1 MMKFIQWMNHL
12 LQDNASTSSK
22 KKSQIM
28 PYLRLSVA
36 FLCILLC
43 ALSRNAFFVVMVFAV
58 EFLRLSFKPAEE
70 IGKILKKMVLP
81 VIFTGILLLPAVF
94 MGTPKTMLTVTLKVA
109 ESLLVLFIL
118 NSEMEWRE
126 ITEALRIYHLPAVFI
141 FTLDMTMRFLLLL
154 GRLSEQIM
162 EAVLLRS
169 VGKTGW
175 KEQRTG
181 GVLGITFLKSQKMA
195 EKTAEAMECRCFQ
208 GEYRRMTKRKWS
220 KKDSVYALLLPILMV
235 AFFYT
240 QNLMR

>member
-1 MMKFIQWMNHL
+1 MKFIQWMNHL

-109 ESLLVLFIL
+109 GRTRPDKREPPHPAMPPDPARQRASVRHVWLL
-118 NSEMEWRE
+118 
-126 ITEALRIYHLPAVFI
+126 AV
-141 FTLDMTMRFLLLL
+141 
-154 GRLSEQIM
+154 
-162 EAVLLRS
+162 
-169 VGKTGW
+169 
-175 KEQRTG
+175 
-181 GVLGITFLKSQKMA
+181 
-195 EKTAEAMECRCFQ
+195 CRNRAWGNRVRVVHTPPCLQ
-208 GEYRRMTKRKWS
+208 GFDRR
-220 KKDSVYALLLPILMV
+220 
-235 AFFYT
+235 
-240 QNLMR
+240 